1 MVEQRTENPCVGSSI
16 LPSTTKSDLIGS
28 LFCFSKEPTGSHLP
42 FYHEI
47 KAKER
52 ILAVSALPYSNTKLS
67 QRKGSVSSSVS
78 GANLF
83 QFMVVFQRVCP
94 AEHGNLYGER
104 PAPHLLWRCN
114 CEESGNFDRPAMK
127 SVRKTALP
135 AHQLQYFSIPCA
147 NKAFPRTDYFY
158 LELIYYG
165 HTR

>member
-16 LPSTTKSDLIGS
+16 LPSTTKSDLLGS
-28 LFCFSKEPTGSHLP
+28 RFCFSKEPTGSHLP

-104 PAPHLLWRCN
+104 PYL
-114 CEESGNFDRPAMK
+114 
-127 SVRKTALP
+127 
-135 AHQLQYFSIPCA
+135 
-147 NKAFPRTDYFY
+147 RTDGPVTSIGTDLPGVFRTDC
-158 LELIYYG
+158 L
-165 HTR
+165 

>member
-94 AEHGNLYGER
+94 AEHGNLYGEKPSTSPALAVQLRRIRKLWPAGYEIRAQNR
-104 PAPHLLWRCN
+104 PSCAPTAKFFN
-114 CEESGNFDRPAMK
+114 
-127 SVRKTALP
+127 SVRK
-135 AHQLQYFSIPCA
+135 
-147 NKAFPRTDYFY
+147 
-158 LELIYYG
+158 
-165 HTR
+165 

>member
-16 LPSTTKSDLIGS
+16 LPSTTKSDLLGS

-94 AEHGNLYGER
+94 AEHGNLYGEKPSTSPALAVQLRRIRKLWPACYEIRAQNR
-104 PAPHLLWRCN
+104 PSCAPTAIFFN
-114 CEESGNFDRPAMK
+114 
-127 SVRKTALP
+127 SVRK
-135 AHQLQYFSIPCA
+135 
-147 NKAFPRTDYFY
+147 
-158 LELIYYG
+158 
-165 HTR
+165 

>member
-94 AEHGNLYGER
+94 AEHGNLYGEK
-104 PAPHLLWRCN
+104 P
-114 CEESGNFDRPAMK
+114 NF
-127 SVRKTALP
+127 
-135 AHQLQYFSIPCA
+135 
-147 NKAFPRTDYFY
+147 RTDEPATSIGTDLPGGFRT
-158 LELIYYG
+158 G
-165 HTR
+165 CP